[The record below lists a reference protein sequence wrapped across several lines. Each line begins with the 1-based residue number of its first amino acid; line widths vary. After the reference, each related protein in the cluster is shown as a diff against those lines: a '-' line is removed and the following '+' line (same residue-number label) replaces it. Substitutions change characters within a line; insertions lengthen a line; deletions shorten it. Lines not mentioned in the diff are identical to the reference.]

1 MAHIDPSEKG
11 GYHALIFSMVFTV
24 LFMIYIVFLHPGVN
38 LDRKAIEE
46 KANQAAPAAPAAA
59 TMPAAEGK

>member
-11 GYHALIFSMVFTV
+11 GYLALIFSMTFTV
-24 LFMIYIVFLHPGVN
+24 LFMVYISFLHPGVS

-46 KANQAAPAAPAAA
+46 KANQAAPA
-59 TMPAAEGK
+59 EGK